1 MEDPFHQPIT
11 LRRTGDEIHIV
22 SDSINETLFLNLK
35 QKPSAVHV
43 NQQHLLLK
51 GSRQGSFPSIFLCSW
66 IIPFM
71 NNVQVLFCSGLS
83 SGKTLGFL
91 VCWKQSVLGK
101 HVHNII
107 EELLIYPSLK
117 HMSPYRNLVVHFIPY
132 VSPACILL
140 QIQFN
145 FGSWLHYT
153 AFNFYSKNKIW
164 TKCTFLIHA
173 CCDWLID

>member
-1 MEDPFHQPIT
+1 MFWPVSKRHKSVEDPFHQHIT
-11 LRRTGDEIHIV
+11 LRRTADEIHIV

-43 NQQHLLLK
+43 NQQHLRLQ
-51 GSRQGSFPSIFLCSW
+51 GSRQGSFPSIFICSW

-83 SGKTLGFL
+83 SGKILG
-91 VCWKQSVLGK
+91 WKQSVLGK
-101 HVHNII
+101 HVHNSI

-117 HMSPYRNLVVHFIPY
+117 HMSRYRNPPVHFIPY

-140 QIQFN
+140 
-145 FGSWLHYT
+145 
-153 AFNFYSKNKIW
+153 
-164 TKCTFLIHA
+164 
-173 CCDWLID
+173 